1 MRVITRTRI
10 VLALAIALATD
21 AIQILLGPLGWTFFD
36 EGMDLVAMVLI
47 SWIIGF
53 HPLLLPTFV
62 LEIFPVVDMAPTW
75 TVCTAI
81 VVALRRKAP
90 VSPQTGSAH
99 ASPPPPFGVHP
110 PHAPAQPAA
119 PVFSEAGVREPP
131 PIREPKPVQGS
142 DRSIG

>member
-36 EGMDLVAMVLI
+36 EGMDVVAMVLI

-62 LEIFPVVDMAPTW
+62 LEIFPVVDMAPTGSIRRRAGKLAEAVAG
-75 TVCTAI
+75 TCDASSPDEIRAHLGLSKKAFKRAVGRLLRQRAVEIDADGFVAI
-81 VVALRRKAP
+81 ARRP
-90 VSPQTGSAH
+90 SG
-99 ASPPPPFGVHP
+99 
-110 PHAPAQPAA
+110 
-119 PVFSEAGVREPP
+119 
-131 PIREPKPVQGS
+131 
-142 DRSIG
+142 